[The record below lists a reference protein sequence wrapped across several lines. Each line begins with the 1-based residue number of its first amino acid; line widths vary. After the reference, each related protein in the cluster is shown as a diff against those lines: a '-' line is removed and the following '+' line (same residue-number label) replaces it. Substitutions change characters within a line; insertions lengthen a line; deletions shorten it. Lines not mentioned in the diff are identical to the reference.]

1 MQCLSLAQEVFLGK
15 LGNVNNYHHHHH
27 HHQTCA
33 VVYLINKINNIVCL
47 QIIIRLKNKTR
58 NSALCPFFSNELD
71 FNIKYITS
79 PLGQR
84 ASGGLN
90 KIAQLAMKAF
100 GSGNKRVAT
109 MIITKFV
116 RKKSVKPPRIQTGNL
131 SWERPWAF
139 CLLSFSSANSN
150 L

>member
-1 MQCLSLAQEVFLGK
+1 MQCLSLAQEEFLGK
-15 LGNVNNYHHHHH
+15 LGNVNNYHHHIIIKHMLI
-27 HHQTCA
+27 
-33 VVYLINKINNIVCL
+33 VYLINKINNIVCL
-47 QIIIRLKNKTR
+47 QIIIRSKNKTR
-58 NSALCPFFSNELD
+58 NSALCPFFSNEPD

-79 PLGQR
+79 PLGRR

-100 GSGNKRVAT
+100 GGGDKSVTT
-109 MIITKFV
+109 MIITKSV

-131 SWERPWAF
+131 SRERPWAF
-139 CLLSFSSANSN
+139 CLLGFSSANSN